1 MKTFIKEE
9 IRPLM
14 EELVKRDIFSP
25 ADVQG
30 DFASNLNAVSKPQ
43 GNTIILGKADQ
54 NILRQQGIN
63 KNHQRLCI
71 DLKGVNE
78 VMLPE
83 AKFTLPSYKTLV
95 AQFSNCYCSQF
106 DLTAMYW
113 SIPLKY
119 ADQFKSNFWFDGRL
133 WKMNRLIMGAR
144 NACYTGQRAAL
155 LTYSQENLLTFLKEK
170 GLELKSEIFPFTNVT
185 EFVLV
190 YIDDICIWS
199 SKNYKNSEKTH
210 LLLLEFVLWCTTGDG
225 F

>member
-14 EELVKRDIFSP
+14 EDKKRDIFSP

-71 DLKGVNE
+71 DLRGVNE

-83 AKFTLPSYKTLV
+83 

-106 DLTAMYW
+106 DLTGMYW

-119 ADQFKSNFWFDGRL
+119 ADQYKSNF
-133 WKMNRLIMGAR
+133 
-144 NACYTGQRAAL
+144 
-155 LTYSQENLLTFLKEK
+155 
-170 GLELKSEIFPFTNVT
+170 
-185 EFVLV
+185 
-190 YIDDICIWS
+190 
-199 SKNYKNSEKTH
+199 
-210 LLLLEFVLWCTTGDG
+210 
-225 F
+225 